1 MISMNILFLLKSY
14 CIGGLEVVTTVL
26 ANKFHMEGHN
36 VTLWAFK
43 EGDTSLRNQLNPNI
57 KLIYGNGFSVSK
69 FNIQS
74 LRNILVDNKIDIV
87 INQWGLPFIPALV
100 LNKASKGLDI
110 KKLAVYHSAPA
121 SNGKIMYVESEISLT
136 KNKLKRY
143 FLYKKLC
150 LYKQIT
156 AASMR
161 YVYYNSH
168 HYLVLSSSF
177 VDEFKKFTGLKN
189 SSKLLVQ
196 TNPITIETSFNNHCI
211 DKKEKEVVFV
221 GRFDMIQKR
230 IDRIINVWRLIEND
244 FPDWTLR
251 LVGDGKDRSIVED
264 IIKDYNLKNVSIE
277 GFQNPIPY
285 YVRSRVLLLTSEFEG
300 FGLTVIEGM
309 SYGVVPIVLGSYTAI
324 FDIIHN
330 NQDGFIVPYNKKD
343 GFNAEYMADK
353 LKTLM
358 SNESLYRE
366 MAGKAIM
373 SSKSFSIDKIYKSW
387 QNIFDNL

>member
-1 MISMNILFLLKSY
+1 
-14 CIGGLEVVTTVL
+14 
-26 ANKFHMEGHN
+26 
-36 VTLWAFK
+36 
-43 EGDTSLRNQLNPNI
+43 
-57 KLIYGNGFSVSK
+57 
-69 FNIQS
+69 
-74 LRNILVDNKIDIV
+74 
-87 INQWGLPFIPALV
+87 
-100 LNKASKGLDI
+100 
-110 KKLAVYHSAPA
+110 
-121 SNGKIMYVESEISLT
+121 MY
-136 KNKLKRY
+136 KR
-143 FLYKKLC
+143 
-150 LYKQIT
+150 Q
-156 AASMR
+156 
-161 YVYYNSH
+161 
-168 HYLVLSSSF
+168 
-177 VDEFKKFTGLKN
+177 
-189 SSKLLVQ
+189 
-196 TNPITIETSFNNHCI
+196 NHCI

-221 GRFDMIQKR
+221 GRFDMISKR

-300 FGLTVIEGM
+300 FGLTIIEGM